1 MIRALMAKSKRTPEE
16 EWRCVLEGEIGGHFC
31 WKPWVRRVSRAI
43 PSEPRCKLC
52 HTPFGAPG
60 SVLRFVG
67 FGPSRLN
74 RRICSGCIHALQNK
88 PGGTEVELSLLFADV
103 RGSTSLAER
112 MGAEEFSKLMARFYG
127 AAAAAVDERDGIVD
141 KFVGDEVVA
150 LFIPGFAGRD
160 HAAAAIAA
168 ARDLLSA
175 TGHGGGQPS
184 IPIGAAVPGVA
195 YVGSVG
201 EGDAQDFTALGD
213 SVNTAARLASS
224 AAEGEILVSDVAAV
238 AAELDTENLEAR
250 MLELRG
256 KAQTM
261 DVWVVSA

>member
-1 MIRALMAKSKRTPEE
+1 VARSKRTPEE

-60 SVLRFVG
+60 NVLRFVG
-67 FGPSRLN
+67 FGPSQLN
-74 RRICSGCIHALQNK
+74 RRICNGCIHALQK
-88 PGGTEVELSLLFADV
+88 RPGGAEVELSLLFADV
-103 RGSTSLAER
+103 RGSTALAER
-112 MGAEEFSKLMARFYG
+112 MGAEQFSQLMARFYG
-127 AAAAAVDERDGIVD
+127 AAATVVDERDGIVD
-141 KFVGDEVVA
+141 KFVGDEEVA
-150 LFIPGFAGRD
+150 LFIPGFAGQE

-175 TGHGGGQPS
+175 TGQGSAETS
-184 IPIGAAVPGVA
+184 IPIGAAVHSGVA

-201 EGDAQDFTALGD
+201 EGDALDFTALGD

-224 AAEGEILVSDVAAV
+224 AGEGEILVSAV
-238 AAELDTENLEAR
+238 AAAAAKLDTQHLER
-250 MLELRG
+250 RTLELRG
-256 KAQTM
+256 KAHTI
-261 DVWVVSA
+261 DVWVVPA